1 MNKSIKILQREFP
14 RGAPFCSAALHERG
28 ISNDLIQQYVRSGWL
43 ERLGRGVF
51 MHAGDTLQREASLVF
66 LESRIEGLH
75 IAAKSALARHG
86 YQHNLSPVAAP
97 IVWGTAQGKLPDWF
111 TERFACRYSG
121 SQLFDTSVESA
132 TGLLRLPEAPDGP
145 LVAEPERALLE
156 MLSEVGVHQEV
167 EEARLIMES
176 MRQIRT
182 KRLLYWIN
190 ACKMVKAVRL
200 CAYLARELG
209 MPWSGK
215 VLGGISDA
223 KLRHRW
229 VARLPDGSTLS
240 LPAME
245 KGESS

>member
-1 MNKSIKILQREFP
+1 MPSLIKIVQKEFP
-14 RGAPFCSAALHERG
+14 RGAPFDSAALHELG
-28 ISNDLIQQYVRSGWL
+28 ISNDLINQYVRSGWL

-51 MHAGDTLQREASLVF
+51 MHAGDTLHRDATLVF
-66 LESRIEGLH
+66 LESRIVDLH

-86 YQHNLSPVAAP
+86 YQHNLSPVVVP
-97 IVWGTAQGKLPDWF
+97 IVWGTAPGRLPEWF

-121 SQLFDTSVESA
+121 RQLFDAGVDSGA
-132 TGLLRLPEAPDGP
+132 GLLRLPEAPDGP

-156 MLSEVGVHQEV
+156 MLSEVGVHQEL

-176 MRQIRT
+176 MRHVRT
-182 KRLLYWIN
+182 KRLLYWIK

-200 CAYLARELG
+200 CAYLARQMG

-215 VLGGISDA
+215 ILDGIPDE

-229 VARLPDGSTLS
+229 VVRLPDSSTLS

-245 KGESS
+245 KDAPL